1 MVELYHPELRGV
13 IVGETELC
21 SLQDGLLYRG
31 YDATELAYDGSFE
44 ETVHL
49 LVCGESLPT
58 AEELSD
64 VRSVL
69 IEAATPSA
77 VVSQVFDSLPMHLP
91 VGDALRSGVSLLG
104 HDDWEP
110 PDSEAGVSQALRLI
124 AQVPTLI
131 EDWLCRRD
139 GRERIGACATR
150 SHAGNVFAQV
160 VGREAE
166 PLEERAIDAMLI
178 LSAEHE
184 LTVATFAAR
193 VAASTGADLYAATTA
208 ALATLSGPEALP
220 SASRWVDHLPRIR
233 NREEAEAWVQAEL
246 DRKAEP
252 PGFGHPVF
260 TVSDPRAT
268 VLEQLCERVCQQS
281 TSGKGCSLEAQAD
294 AIEQAVW
301 RACQLPPNMEWPR
314 RRLLRYLS
322 IPDELTL
329 PLFLCGRIVGW
340 CAHVLEQ
347 RAEGTKYRPRA
358 RYRGAGPLRYVP
370 LRDR

>member
-21 SLQDGLLYRG
+21 SLEDGLLYRG
-31 YDATELAYDGSFE
+31 YDATELAYEGSFE
-44 ETVHL
+44 EAVHL
-49 LVCGESLPT
+49 LIVSETLPND
-58 AEELSD
+58 EELSD
-64 VRSVL
+64 LRSML
-69 IEAATPSA
+69 IEAGTPTHLATA
-77 VVSQVFDSLPMHLP
+77 VFDSLPVHLP
-91 VGDALRSGVSLLG
+91 IGDALRTAVSLLG

-110 PDSEAGVSQALRLI
+110 SESQAGVGQAIRLV
-124 AQVPTLI
+124 AQIPTLI
-131 EDWLCRRD
+131 EEWLCRRD
-139 GRERIGACATR
+139 GRDPLGPCATR

-160 VGREAE
+160 VGRE
-166 PLEERAIDAMLI
+166 PKPFEERSLDAMLT

-193 VAASTGADLYAATTA
+193 VAASTGADLYAAVVA
-208 ALATLSGPEALP
+208 ALATHTGPEAVP
-220 SASRWVDHLPRIR
+220 SASEWVDHLPRVTSS
-233 NREEAEAWVQAEL
+233 EQAEAWVHSRLEETP
-246 DRKAEP
+246 EP
-252 PGFGHPVF
+252 PAFGHPVF
-260 TVSDPRAT
+260 SVSDPRAA
-268 VLEQLCERVCQQS
+268 VLEQICEMVCRQLG
-281 TSGKGCSLEAQAD
+281 GKCSLEPQAD

-301 RACQLPPNMEWPR
+301 RACQKPPNMEWPR
-314 RRLLRYLS
+314 RRLLRYLG

-347 RAEGTKYRPRA
+347 RREGTRYRPRA